1 MDSVLSP
8 LDLALRG
15 APEGPVVIARPH
27 RVGVA
32 AQWFKQ
38 HFPGEVFYAVK
49 ANPAAWV
56 LDALVANGVTSF
68 DVASEY
74 ETELIAKRYPDARL
88 AFMHPVKSRRAI
100 GRAFHEFGVKTF
112 ALDSEDELEKI
123 LQETNNA
130 KDLAL
135 VVRFAVSGDGAA
147 YPLTRKFGVS
157 AEDAPGLLRRV
168 RGVSEEMLGV
178 SFHVGSQCMRP
189 DAFRVAMD
197 MVNRAIVSA
206 GVLVDIVDVGG
217 GFPAIYPGM
226 NPPPM
231 IDYVKTIKSSFED
244 MLIAQ
249 NATLWAEPGRALVA
263 EAGST
268 VTRVELRK
276 GDALYLNDGAFG
288 TLFDA
293 THLNW
298 SFPAKLLRN
307 EPSRAKLAPF
317 RLYGPT
323 CDSMDAAAGPFML
336 PADIREGDLIEI
348 GMLGAY
354 GTAMAT
360 EFNGFRTA
368 ATVIA
373 LDNPD
378 ESMYESRRNAAV
390 APARLARRGGR
401 RRSGAA
407 FPLDGGHPANGD

>member
-8 LDLALRG
+8 LDLTARE
-15 APEGPVVIARPH
+15 APDGPVAIARPH
-27 RVGVA
+27 RVA
-32 AQWFKQ
+32 AAATWFREN
-38 HFPGEVFYAVK
+38 FPGDVFYAVK
-49 ANPAAWV
+49 ANPSPWV
-56 LDALVANGVTSF
+56 LDALWAAGIKNF
-68 DVASEY
+68 DVASDNEAA
-74 ETELIAKRYPDARL
+74 LIHGRFPGAQI

-100 GRAFHEFGVKTF
+100 ARAFHDFGVKTF

-123 LQETNNA
+123 LAETNGA
-130 KDLAL
+130 KDLTL

-147 YPLTRKFGVS
+147 YPLARKFGVT
-157 AEDAPGLLRRV
+157 AEEAPALLRRV
-168 RGVSEEMLGV
+168 RQASEEMLGV

-189 DAFRVAMD
+189 DAYRSAMD
-197 MVNRAIVSA
+197 GVNRAIVKA
-206 GVLVDIVDVGG
+206 GVVVDIVDIGG

-226 NPPPM
+226 SPPPM
-231 IDYVKTIKSSFED
+231 IEYVNAIKAGFEE
-244 MLIAQ
+244 MFVAQ
-249 NATLWAEPGRALVA
+249 NAKLWAEPGRALVA

-298 SFPAKLLRN
+298 AFPAKLLRQ

-348 GMLGAY
+348 GSLGAY
-354 GTAMAT
+354 GTAMGT
-360 EFNGFRTA
+360 RFNGFGD
-368 ATVIA
+368 TVTIESK
-373 LDNPD
+373 DSPWP
-378 ESMYESRRNAAV
+378 SMYGEATGAV
-390 APARLARRGGR
+390 VAMPKRKRAPKKQPSQG
-401 RRSGAA
+401 
-407 FPLDGGHPANGD
+407 

>member
-8 LDLALRG
+8 LDLAARG
-15 APEGPVVIARPH
+15 APEGPVAIARPH
-27 RVGVA
+27 RVGA
-32 AQWFKQ
+32 AALWFKQ

-49 ANPAAWV
+49 ANPSPWV
-56 LDALVANGVTSF
+56 LDALVANGVTNF
-68 DVASEY
+68 DVASET
-74 ETELIAKRYPDARL
+74 ETQLIASRYPQARI

-100 GRAFHEFGVKTF
+100 GRAFYEFGVKTF

-123 LQETNNA
+123 LQETNRA
-130 KDLAL
+130 KDLTL

-147 YPLTRKFGVS
+147 YPLARKFGTTP
-157 AEDAPGLLRRV
+157 EDAPALLRRA
-168 RGVSEEMLGV
+168 RGASEEMLGV

-189 DAFRVAMD
+189 DSFRAAMD
-197 MVNRAIVSA
+197 MVNRAIVNA
-206 GVLVDIVDVGG
+206 GVLVDVVDIGG

-231 IDYVKTIKSSFED
+231 IDYVKAIKTGFEE
-244 MLIAQ
+244 MFVAQ

-268 VTRVELRK
+268 VARVELRK

-298 SFPAKLLRN
+298 SFPAKLLRD
-307 EPSRAKLAPF
+307 EPSRAKDAPF

-348 GMLGAY
+348 GSLGAY
-354 GTAMAT
+354 GTAMGT
-360 EFNGFRTA
+360 RFNGFGD
-368 ATVIA
+368 TVTIMSQDA
-373 LDNPD
+373 PWP
-378 ESMYESRRNAAV
+378 SMYGEASSVVAMPKRKRAARKPKQ
-390 APARLARRGGR
+390 A
-401 RRSGAA
+401 
-407 FPLDGGHPANGD
+407 

>member
-8 LDLALRG
+8 LDLAARG
-15 APEGPVVIARPH
+15 APEGPVAIARPH
-27 RVGVA
+27 RVGA
-32 AQWFKQ
+32 AALWFKQ

-49 ANPAAWV
+49 ANPSPWV
-56 LDALVANGVTSF
+56 LDALVANGVTNF
-68 DVASEY
+68 DVASET
-74 ETELIAKRYPDARL
+74 ETQLIASRYPQARI

-100 GRAFHEFGVKTF
+100 GRAFYEFGVKTF

-123 LQETNNA
+123 LQETNRA
-130 KDLAL
+130 KDLTL

-147 YPLTRKFGVS
+147 YPLARKFGTTP
-157 AEDAPGLLRRV
+157 EDAPALLRRA
-168 RGVSEEMLGV
+168 RGASEEMLGV

-189 DAFRVAMD
+189 DSFRAAMD
-197 MVNRAIVSA
+197 MVNRAIVNA
-206 GVLVDIVDVGG
+206 GVLVDVVDIGG

-231 IDYVKTIKSSFED
+231 IDYVKAIKAGFEE
-244 MLIAQ
+244 MFVAQ

-268 VTRVELRK
+268 VARVELRK

-298 SFPAKLLRN
+298 SFPAKLLRD
-307 EPSRAKLAPF
+307 EPSRAKDAPF

-336 PADIREGDLIEI
+336 PADIREGDL
-348 GMLGAY
+348 
-354 GTAMAT
+354 
-360 EFNGFRTA
+360 
-368 ATVIA
+368 
-373 LDNPD
+373 
-378 ESMYESRRNAAV
+378 
-390 APARLARRGGR
+390 
-401 RRSGAA
+401 
-407 FPLDGGHPANGD
+407 